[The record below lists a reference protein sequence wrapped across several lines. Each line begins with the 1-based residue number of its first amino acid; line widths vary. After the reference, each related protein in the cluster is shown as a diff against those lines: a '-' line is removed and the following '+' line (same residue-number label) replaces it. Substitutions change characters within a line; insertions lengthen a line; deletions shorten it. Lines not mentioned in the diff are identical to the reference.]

1 MEVVNNLHLVVASKY
16 EHGTIRH
23 HREVLDALAISVLEL
38 HELRVSTKIRER
50 CQGREMMS
58 SVYELLFSEVP
69 NVLYILAPKYL
80 T

>member
-1 MEVVNNLHLVVASKY
+1 
-16 EHGTIRH
+16 
-23 HREVLDALAISVLEL
+23 VLDALAISVLEL